1 MIGWWKHAHR
11 HGGRHAGGHDAHHG
25 GCGGGEGEGFDA
37 RVACGPAGEEGPGR
51 GRGPGWGPPPW
62 ARGGRDGGEGAFASP
77 DHDGHFGGFGVR
89 RPLRFLAYKLE
100 LEEAQVEELASIL
113 NDLKTER
120 AQGDVDL
127 RRSTAGIAEAIA
139 AETLDVAKITAVTQ
153 DRVKSAERLR
163 DAVVKAIGRI
173 HAMLTPDQRS
183 RFAYLIRT
191 GALSI

>member
-1 MIGWWKHAHR
+1 MYPGMMGWWKRGHAHGAC
-11 HGGRHAGGHDAHHG
+11 HTGGAEARCGSPGECGH
-25 GCGGGEGEGFDA
+25 
-37 RVACGPAGEEGPGR
+37 
-51 GRGPGWGPPPW
+51 
-62 ARGGRDGGEGAFASP
+62 GEGARGFRWGHGGPPEAFAAG

-100 LEEAQVEELASIL
+100 LDEAQVEALASIL

-120 AQGDVDL
+120 AQGEVDL

-153 DRVKSAERLR
+153 GRVKSAERLR
-163 DAVVKAIGRI
+163 DAVVEAIGRI
-173 HAMLTPDQRS
+173 HAMLTPEQRT